1 MRMKRCKKCNERH
14 TPLAM
19 YSDGECVFCKLGIDE
34 IEWQGDTITRERD
47 KKVADELSERE
58 EE

>member
-1 MRMKRCKKCNERH
+1 MKMKRCKTRQELH

-34 IEWQGDTITRERD
+34 IEWQGDIITRERD
-47 KKVADELSERE
+47 KEVAEELNNKEGM
-58 EE
+58 